1 MFKISKKSLATFCV
15 AALLTGV
22 IAGCGGGD
30 KKAPADANEIVIGGN
45 FELTGGVASYGQSNY
60 NGVKMAID
68 QFNEAGGLNGKK
80 IKFVVTDNKSESSE
94 AMNATV
100 KLISQDKAIALI
112 GPSTSAPVLAS
123 AQVVTDKKIPLLTPT
138 GTNEKITV
146 NDGKVREYLFRSC
159 FIDPLQGNVMGIFAA
174 NTLKAKNAAIFL
186 DSSSDYSK
194 SIAAVFTTTFE
205 GLGGK
210 VVSNEAFLAKDTDF
224 RATLTKIKQT
234 NPDVVFVPA
243 YYQEAG
249 MIVRQAREMGI
260 NATFLGVD
268 GWDSPKLAE
277 IAGADVLNNTFF
289 CNHYSSQNNDP
300 MIEKFVAEYKK
311 KFNQE
316 PDAFAALG
324 YDGGLVMIDAIKR
337 AKTLDSKGIRDALEQ
352 TKNLK
357 VVTGNLSIDEN
368 HNSSKDIVIIEM
380 KDGKQMF
387 KEKISPK

>member
-1 MFKISKKSLATFCV
+1 MFCV

-30 KKAPADANEIVIGGN
+30 KKAPANANEIVIGGN

-68 QFNEAGGLNGKK
+68 EFNEAGGLNGKK
-80 IKFVVTDNKSESSE
+80 IKLVVADNKSESSE

-100 KLISQDKAIALI
+100 KLISQDKALVLI
-112 GPSTSAPVLAS
+112 GPSTSGPVLAS
-123 AQVVTDKKIPLLTPT
+123 AQVVTDKKVPLLTPT

-174 NTLKAKNAAIFL
+174 NTLKAKNAAILL

-194 SIAAVFTTTFE
+194 SIAEVFTTTFE

-210 VVSNEAFLAKDTDF
+210 IVSKEAFLAKDTDF

-234 NPDVVFVPA
+234 NPEVVFVPA

-277 IAGADVLNNTFF
+277 IAGADALNNTFF
-289 CNHYSSQNNDP
+289 CNHYSSENNDP
-300 MIEKFVAEYKK
+300 AITKFVADYKK
-311 KFNQE
+311 KYNQE
-316 PDAFAALG
+316 PDAFSALG
-324 YDGGLVMIDAIKR
+324 YDGALVVIDAIKR

-357 VVTGNLSIDEN
+357 VITGTLSMDEN

-380 KDGKQMF
+380 KSGKQMF

>member
-1 MFKISKKSLATFCV
+1 MFKFSKKKLAMFCV

-22 IAGCGGGD
+22 IAGCGSSD
-30 KKAPADANEIVIGGN
+30 KKAPAEANEIVIGGN

-68 QFNEAGGLNGKK
+68 EFNAAGGLNGKK
-80 IKFVVTDNKSESSE
+80 IKLVVADNKSESSE

-100 KLISQDKAIALI
+100 KLISQDKALALI

-123 AQVVTDKKIPLLTPT
+123 AQVVTDKKVPLLTPT

-159 FIDPLQGNVMGIFAA
+159 FIDPLQGNVMGIFAV
-174 NTLKAKNAAIFL
+174 NSLKAKSAAILL

-194 SIAAVFTTTFE
+194 SIAEVFTKTFE
-205 GLGGK
+205 SLGGK
-210 VVSNEAFLAKDTDF
+210 IVSSEAFLAKDTDF
-224 RATLTKIKQT
+224 RATLTKIKQS

-260 NATFLGVD
+260 NAKFLGVD

-277 IAGADVLNNTFF
+277 IAGAAALNNTFF
-289 CNHYSSQNNDP
+289 CNHYSSENNDP
-300 MIEKFVAEYKK
+300 AITKFVADYKQK
-311 KFNQE
+311 YNQE
-316 PDAFAALG
+316 PDAFSALG

-357 VVTGNLSIDEN
+357 VITGVLSIDAN